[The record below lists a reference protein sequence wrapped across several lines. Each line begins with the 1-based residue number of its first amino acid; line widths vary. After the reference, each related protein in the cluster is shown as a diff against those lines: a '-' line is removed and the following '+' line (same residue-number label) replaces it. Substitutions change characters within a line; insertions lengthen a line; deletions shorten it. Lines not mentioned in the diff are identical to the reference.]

1 MIQYSVS
8 DFKCHDLIDA
18 YQVAIQQISL
28 MQSNRKLVVHQQS
41 TDSINLFI
49 MESINVMQTV
59 WCYRIIFWIMHTC
72 WCKWHGHDSSI
83 TYIAF
88 SSTSWSIENRCE
100 KCSNNKYLQRAACKH
115 WTHHFPF
122 FSQYISMHSN
132 VNMSILVAI
141 KYTNRLVSLLT
152 IQRTSI
158 RIGWNFPQ
166 DFRRRQNGPPIS

>member
-1 MIQYSVS
+1 MSWFDWRLSSSNSANQFDAIKQKACRSSTVNRFNQSIYYGVNQCHANRLMLS
-8 DFKCHDLIDA
+8 DNILNNA
-18 YQVAIQQISL
+18 YLL
-28 MQSNRKLVVHQQS
+28 MQMAWP
-41 TDSINLFI
+41 LF
-49 MESINVMQTV
+49 
-59 WCYRIIFWIMHTC
+59 
-72 WCKWHGHDSSI
+72 D
-83 TYIAF
+83 IAF

-166 DFRRRQNGPPIS
+166 DFRRRHNGPPIS